1 MLSLRTLV
9 GAVAA
14 LALIAVSPA
23 PSRAQGVTTGG
34 LTGTI
39 TDDAGQGVG
48 GVQVQLRNTR
58 TGLNIGTLSRS
69 SGLYA
74 IQGIAPDNDYTI
86 VVRRIGYAPVTR
98 TGVVIPLGQTRPE
111 DFRVSREAA

>member
-14 LALIAVSPA
+14 LALVVVAPA
-23 PSRAQGVTTGG
+23 ARAQGVTTGA

-39 TDDAGQGVG
+39 TDDAGQGVEG
-48 GVQVQLRNTR
+48 AQVQLRNAR
-58 TGLNIGTLSRS
+58 TGLNIGTLSRA
-69 SGLYA
+69 SGLYS

-86 VVRRIGYAPVTR
+86 VVRRIGYAPLTR
-98 TGVVIPLGQTRPE
+98 TGVVIPLGQTR
-111 DFRVSREAA
+111 RE